1 VPLPPALEASLES
14 RGYLRIAH
22 RGAPSFGID
31 NSDRAILAALEHQ
44 PDLVEIDV
52 HFTSDGQLILW
63 HDHKIEHAGQQ
74 LEIAKTSLERLQEVR
89 LSDGSRL
96 VTLEEAM
103 NMVRGTC
110 GLLVDLK
117 ADGLAEAIIECTHK
131 TKLETVVVCGGY
143 FETLRKIK
151 LLEPRIAVSYT
162 PEFIPFGLNPKV
174 KADFLDAL
182 TVYWRTVTP
191 GFLKASKARG
201 IQVIAWT
208 VDEPTQMRKLIGM
221 GISGITT
228 NRIEMLAKLELQRE
242 PPKVG

>member
-1 VPLPPALEASLES
+1 MPLPPALEASLET
-14 RGYLRIAH
+14 RGYLKIAH

-44 PDLVEIDV
+44 PDLIEIDV
-52 HFTSDGQLILW
+52 HLTADGQLILW
-63 HDHKIEHAGQQ
+63 HDDKIEHEHQS
-74 LEIAKTSLERLQEVR
+74 LEIAKTSLGQLQKIR

-96 VTLEEAM
+96 LTLEEAM
-103 NMVRGTC
+103 NLVRGHC

-117 ADGLAEAIIECTHK
+117 ADGLAQPIVDCTLK
-131 TKLETVVVCGGY
+131 TSLETVVVCGGY
-143 FETLRKIK
+143 FETLRSIK
-151 LLEPRIAVSYT
+151 LLEPKIAVSLT

-201 IQVIAWT
+201 IRMIAWT
-208 VDEPTQMRKLIGM
+208 VDEPAQMRKLIKM

-228 NRIEMLAKLELQRE
+228 NRIEMLSKLELQRT
-242 PPKVG
+242 

>member
-1 VPLPPALEASLES
+1 MALPPALEASLET
-14 RGYLRIAH
+14 RGYLKIAH

-31 NSDRAILAALEHQ
+31 NSDHAILAALEHQ
-44 PDLVEIDV
+44 PDLIEIDL

-63 HDHKIEHAGQQ
+63 HDDKLEYENQK
-74 LEIAKTSLERLQEVR
+74 LEIAKTSLERLKEVR
-89 LSDGSRL
+89 LSDGSKL

-103 NMVRGTC
+103 SMVRGHC

-117 ADGLAEAIIECTHK
+117 ADGLAESIIDCTHK
-131 TKLETVVVCGGY
+131 TELETVVVCGGY

-151 LLEPRIAVSYT
+151 LLEPRIGVSYT
-162 PEFIPFGLNPKV
+162 PEFIPFSLNPKV

-208 VDEPTQMRKLIGM
+208 VDEPAQMRKLIKM

-228 NRIEMLAKLELQRE
+228 NRIEMLSKLELQRE
-242 PPKVG
+242 TTKSS

>member
-1 VPLPPALEASLES
+1 MSLSPALEASLES

-22 RGAPSFGID
+22 RGAPCFGID

-44 PDLVEIDV
+44 PDLIEIDV
-52 HFTSDGQLILW
+52 HCTSDGQLILW
-63 HDHKIEHAGQQ
+63 HDHKLEHAGEP
-74 LEIAKTSLERLQEVR
+74 LEIAKTNLERLQEVR
-89 LSDGSRL
+89 FSDGSRL

-117 ADGLAEAIIECTHK
+117 AEGLAQAIVDCTHK
-131 TKLETVVVCGGY
+131 TNLETVVVCGGY
-143 FETLRKIK
+143 FETLRSIK
-151 LLEPRIAVSYT
+151 LLEPRIGVSLT
-162 PEFIPFGLNPKV
+162 PEFIPFSFNPKI

-201 IQVIAWT
+201 IKVIAWT
-208 VDEPTQMRKLIGM
+208 VDEPAQMRKLINM

-228 NRIEMLAKLELQRE
+228 NRIEMLSNLELQRT
-242 PPKVG
+242 

>member
-1 VPLPPALEASLES
+1 MPLPPALEASLET

-52 HFTSDGQLILW
+52 HYTSDGQLILW
-63 HDHKIEHAGQQ
+63 HDDKLENENQQ
-74 LEIAKTSLERLQEVR
+74 LEIAKTSLERLQKIR
-89 LSDGSRL
+89 LPDGSRL

-103 NMVRGTC
+103 NMVRGHC

-117 ADGLAEAIIECTHK
+117 ADGLAQAIVDCTHK
-131 TKLETVVVCGGY
+131 TELETVVVCGGY
-143 FETLRKIK
+143 FETLQKIK
-151 LLEPRIAVSYT
+151 LLEPRIGVSYT

-201 IQVIAWT
+201 IRVIAWT
-208 VDEPTQMRKLIGM
+208 VDEPVQMRKLIKM

-228 NRIEMLAKLELQRE
+228 NHIEMLSSLEPQRT
-242 PPKVG
+242 

>member
-1 VPLPPALEASLES
+1 MPFPPALEASLEA

-31 NSDRAILAALEHQ
+31 NSDLAILAALEHR
-44 PDLVEIDV
+44 PDLIEIDV
-52 HFTSDGQLILW
+52 HFTIDGQLILW
-63 HDHKIEHAGQQ
+63 HDNHLEHDGQK
-74 LEIAKTSLERLQEVR
+74 LEIAKTSLERLQKVR

-117 ADGLAEAIIECTHK
+117 ADGLAQAIIDCTHK
-131 TKLETVVVCGGY
+131 TELETVVVCGGY
-143 FETLRKIK
+143 FETLKTIK
-151 LLEPRIAVSYT
+151 SLEPKIAVSYT

-201 IQVIAWT
+201 IRVIAWT
-208 VDEPTQMRKLIGM
+208 VDEAVQMRKLINM

-228 NRIEMLAKLELQRE
+228 NRIERLSKLKFSDAVLD
-242 PPKVG
+242 VG